1 LHSEIVNMQRKILLS
16 LISAVFLITNITTA
30 QDSTASKILGDVVVT
45 GQYQPQSLKNSVYQ
59 VKTINNERIKLSG
72 ATNVQQVLN
81 TQLGFRFSNDNIL
94 GTDVQ
99 INGMSGRNVKI
110 LLDGVPVLDRFDQ
123 RASLSQIDVNTI
135 EKIEIIEGPMSVSFG
150 TDAMAGVINII
161 TKKNNKNKLTISVK
175 LQEETAG
182 KEYYALSHKG
192 MHTQNIGINFNKNN
206 WNFATGLT
214 HNGFEGF
221 GGDTYGRNK
230 SWLPKEQLMGN
241 GKIGYAKGKLD
252 IYYRLDAMTELL
264 KDKNNINFDNARA
277 KDQYFTTNRFM
288 HQVQSNVRFNEKWQ
302 LNSILAYTD
311 FKRSTETRD
320 LNFENNTYN
329 LGTSDAE
336 QDVSTLNSFSIKNV
350 VQYKAATNISVQ
362 AGIDINNEK
371 ASGDRIVAT
380 PSINDYALFAS
391 AEYKPT
397 SKINIRP
404 GFRIINNS
412 LYKAPPII
420 PSINTKF
427 SVHKNIDIRLSYG
440 MGFRAPVLRELYFNF
455 VDVNHNV
462 VGNKDLK
469 AETSNSFNGSV
480 SMALL
485 NKNSIKLQTTIGTF
499 YNDFDNQIE
508 LVLSKTVQDQYTY
521 YNFYKVKTTGVNIE
535 NKISAKN
542 IEANIGLTYVAR
554 ARFFEANV
562 YKNDNRNFLWTTEF
576 NTNVTYKITALKTTL
591 GFFYKFI
598 GAKPDFSEEPRE
610 TPAGYYLTNTN
621 SYNLADFTITT
632 IANKFLSVNAGAK
645 NLFNVTN
652 VQSNTIGNSN
662 LAHNGDGPLS
672 ISYGR
677 SYFIGLIFNW
687 NKK

>member
-1 LHSEIVNMQRKILLS
+1 LHSEIVNMQRKYSFYTLLCV
-16 LISAVFLITNITTA
+16 LFTTSIA
-30 QDSTASKILGDVVVT
+30 KSQDSSSLQKLEEVVVT
-45 GQYQPQSLKNSVYQ
+45 GQLKPQSLKNSVYQ
-59 VKTINNERIKLSG
+59 IKTINSERIKLSG

-94 GTDVQ
+94 GADVQ

-123 RASLSQIDVNTI
+123 RTSLSQIDINTI
-135 EKIEIIEGPMSVSFG
+135 DRIEIVEGPMAVSFG

-161 TKKNNKNKLTISVK
+161 TKKNNKNKLSVTAK

-182 KEYYALSHKG
+182 KEYYALSYKG
-192 MHTQNIGINFNKNN
+192 MHTQNVGVSFNKKN
-206 WNFATGLT
+206 WAISTGGT
-214 HNGFEGF
+214 HNSFEGF
-221 GGDTYGRNK
+221 GGDNFGRNK
-230 SWLPKEQLMGN
+230 SWLPKEQFLGN
-241 GKIGYAKGKLD
+241 AKIGYAKGKLD

-264 KDKNNINFDNARA
+264 KDKNNINFDNAKA

-302 LNSILAYTD
+302 LNSIFAYTD

-320 LNFENNTYN
+320 INFENNTYT
-329 LGTSDAE
+329 LGAGDAE

-350 VQYKAATNISVQ
+350 VQYKAASNVSLQ

-380 PSINDYALFAS
+380 PSINDYAFFAT
-391 AEYKPT
+391 AEYKPS

-404 GFRIINNS
+404 GFRIISNS
-412 LYKAPPII
+412 VYKAPPIV

-427 SVHKNIDIRLSYG
+427 SIHKNVDIRLSYG

-480 SMALL
+480 SLALV
-485 NKNSIKLQTTIGTF
+485 NKKSIKLQTSIGTF
-499 YNDFDNQIE
+499 YNDFNNQIE
-508 LVLSKTVQDQYTY
+508 LVLSKTVADQFTY
-521 YNFYKVKTTGVNIE
+521 YNFYKVKTTGINIE
-535 NKISAKN
+535 NKISAEN
-542 IEANIGLTYVAR
+542 LEANIGMAYIAR

-562 YKNDNRNFLWTTEF
+562 YKNDNRNFLWTSEL
-576 NTNVTYKITALKTTL
+576 NANITYQIPAVKTTL
-591 GFFYKFI
+591 GLFYKFV
-598 GAKPDFSEEPRE
+598 GARPDFSEEPRE
-610 TPAGYYLTNTN
+610 TPAGYYLTNTS

-632 IANKFLSVNAGAK
+632 KASKLLTVNAGVK
-645 NLFNVTN
+645 NMFDVSV
-652 VQSNTIGNSN
+652 VQNTTIGNSN

-677 SYFIGLIFNW
+677 SYFVGLLFNW